1 MPNSPETEDLTQEAF
16 AKVFEATAEGR
27 PVSPKAYLY
36 TAAHNV
42 AMNHVR
48 REKVRGSPP
57 TIDKLEDEPAD
68 DRPDVERELIARQ
81 RVDFL
86 WEALEQ
92 LSPTARQVFLMRK
105 IDGMRN
111 TEIAER
117 LGLSVSSIEKHIMRG
132 LRACKEYLDS
142 REEEDALPDNRSLT
156 ADEGS
161 KHG

>member
-1 MPNSPETEDLTQEAF
+1 
-16 AKVFEATAEGR
+16 
-27 PVSPKAYLY
+27 
-36 TAAHNV
+36 
-42 AMNHVR
+42 
-48 REKVRGSPP
+48 
-57 TIDKLEDEPAD
+57 LEDEPAD